1 MNELEVLAAQV
12 GYRVQDCLQIDGVWT
27 VILDDE
33 DGEITSIRSIASCA
47 VAPVDVISPSSSSRM
62 TVQTP
67 SI

>member
-33 DGEITSIRSIASCA
+33 DGEITSTGATAQEAIE
-47 VAPVDVISPSSSSRM
+47 RM
-62 TVQTP
+62 VERLVSTLNGVGH
-67 SI
+67 